1 MNRVLRGCA
10 SLAIVVGMLGLNE
23 MAPVS
28 AGDWSRFRGPNGAGV
43 SLDDKAPPVEW
54 SETKNMKW
62 KFELPGPGL
71 SCPIVVGNKV
81 IVTCWSGYGT
91 TTARD
96 AKQDQLKRHLVCVDR
111 QTGKQL
117 WNTVIDPELPE
128 DSYRGMFTENGYASH
143 TPVSDGK
150 NIFAFFG
157 KTGVVAFDMDGKKL
171 WQTKVGKD
179 SDPRGWGTASS
190 PILYKNL
197 VIVTASIESHALVA
211 LDRETG
217 KEVWNQPADG
227 FGSMWGTPI
236 LVEVD
241 AGRTDLVVGVPYEV
255 WGFNPD
261 TGKLRWYCEAADSE
275 SMCSSVIAHDGIVYA
290 IEGRSG
296 GSIAVKAGGKDDVTK
311 SHVVWSGRD
320 RGRIS
325 TPIYHDGR
333 LHWISDRVA
342 NALDAKTGQRVYQAR
357 LKSDGSPAE
366 AAPPAD
372 DRPTQGGRRG
382 GGGLGGGGGGRGGQ
396 DYASPVASHG
406 RMYFVG
412 RSGETYV
419 VELGAEYKLLA
430 VNRVSAESDESI
442 FNSTP
447 AISDGDLFIR
457 SSSTLYCIGAEPPLA
472 TK

>member
-1 MNRVLRGCA
+1 MGYHQNRY
-10 SLAIVVGMLGLNE
+10 SPLNKINKNNVKRLV
-23 MAPVS
+23 PV
-28 AGDWSRFRGPNGAGV
+28 WST
-43 SLDDKAPPVEW
+43 SLD
-54 SETKNMKW
+54 N
-62 KFELPGPGL
+62 ELGEQAQPLIYEGVMYISNARWTYAIDALTG
-71 SCPIVVGNKV
+71 KV
-81 IVTCWSGYGT
+81 IWRTAVNFDPDTPRVVCCGNSNKGVAIYNGKVFRT
-91 TTARD
+91 TLD
-96 AKQDQLKRHLVCVDR
+96 AF
-111 QTGKQL
+111 
-117 WNTVIDPELPE
+117 VI
-128 DSYRGMFTENGYASH
+128 
-143 TPVSDGK
+143 
-150 NIFAFFG
+150 
-157 KTGVVAFDMDGKKL
+157 
-171 WQTKVGKD
+171 
-179 SDPRGWGTASS
+179 
-190 PILYKNL
+190 
-197 VIVTASIESHALVA
+197 A
-211 LDRETG
+211 LDQKTG

-227 FGSMWGTPI
+227 FGSRWGTPI

-430 VNRVSAESDESI
+430 VNRVSAESDERI
-442 FNSTP
+442 FNSNP
-447 AISDGDLFIR
+447 AISDGALFIR
-457 SSSTLYCIGAEPPLA
+457 SRSGLYCVGAEPPLA